1 MDEGSRASAPPAC
14 DSGAVTD
21 ESTTDPGGSAS
32 RGPRDIGDVDPAEI
46 SGRSSLGSMIVPA
59 IPGLQVQV
67 QADQK
72 SGVITQVTFALPA
85 GAVQVHP
92 YAAPR
97 SGGLWEE
104 VRAQLTSSINSS
116 GGLVEEREGPFGIE
130 LVAQV
135 KDENGALQ
143 PARFV
148 GVEGPRWFVRG
159 VFIGGAARDAQAA
172 LELEEA
178 FRQVIIV
185 RGEAALPVGAPL
197 PLRLPDSQPESV
209 PAPPNPFVRGPEITE
224 TR

>member
-1 MDEGSRASAPPAC
+1 VTHDSRPA
-14 DSGAVTD
+14 
-21 ESTTDPGGSAS
+21 
-32 RGPRDIGDVDPAEI
+32 GPRDINDVDPGEVLE
-46 SGRSSLGSMIVPA
+46 RTNLGSMIVPA

-72 SGVITQVTFALPA
+72 TGVITQVTFALPE

-97 SGGLWEE
+97 SGGLWED
-104 VRAQLTSSINSS
+104 VRAQLKSSINAA

-135 KDENGALQ
+135 KDDNGALQ

-148 GVEGPRWFVRG
+148 GVEGVRWFVRG
-159 VFIGGAARDAQAA
+159 VFIGGAARDPESARA
-172 LELEEA
+172 LEDA
-178 FRQVIIV
+178 FREVIIV
-185 RGEAALPVGAPL
+185 RGDSALPVGAPL
-197 PLRLPDSQPESV
+197 PLRMPNASPEPV
-209 PAPPNPFVRGPEITE
+209 PAPPDPFVRGPEITE

>member
-1 MDEGSRASAPPAC
+1 
-14 DSGAVTD
+14 
-21 ESTTDPGGSAS
+21 
-32 RGPRDIGDVDPAEI
+32 
-46 SGRSSLGSMIVPA
+46 
-59 IPGLQVQV
+59 
-67 QADQK
+67 
-72 SGVITQVTFALPA
+72 
-85 GAVQVHP
+85 
-92 YAAPR
+92 
-97 SGGLWEE
+97 
-104 VRAQLTSSINSS
+104 LTSSINAA
-116 GGLVEEREGPFGIE
+116 GGLVEEREGPFGTE